1 MKLQKAT
8 RFGLYAVLELAREP
22 ERHLSANDIAD
33 KYGIS
38 TNHLAKVLRTL
49 GRAGLVE
56 SVRGAG
62 GGYRFT
68 GNPRRVTLLDIIVLF
83 EDVGPGIPRRGDVGE
98 RTDLGRA
105 LRTVL
110 TEIDD
115 IAQATLRSI
124 TVSTLFALMDRKQ
137 RAAAGPTA
145 SAAE

>member
-8 RFGLYAVLELAREP
+8 RLGLYAVLELAREP
-22 ERHLSANDIAD
+22 DRHLSASDIAE

-49 GRAGLVE
+49 GRARLVE

-83 EDVGPGIPRRGDVGE
+83 EDIGPGTPRRGDLDE
-98 RTDLGRA
+98 RNDLGQAMRA
-105 LRTVL
+105 VL
-110 TEIDD
+110 SEIDD

-124 TVSTLFALMDRKQ
+124 TISTLFTLMAR
-137 RAAAGPTA
+137 RRGMAATPATS
-145 SAAE
+145 SAE

>member
-83 EDVGPGIPRRGDVGE
+83 EDVGPGTPRRGDVGE

-110 TEIDD
+110 SEIDD

-124 TVSTLFALMDRKQ
+124 TISTLFALMDRKQ
-137 RAAAGPTA
+137 RAAA
-145 SAAE
+145 E

>member
-68 GNPRRVTLLDIIVLF
+68 GSPRRVTLLDIITLF
-83 EDVGPGIPRRGDVGE
+83 EDIGPGTPRRGDVGE
-98 RTDLGRA
+98 RTNLGRA

-110 TEIDD
+110 SEIDD

-124 TVSTLFALMDRKQ
+124 TISTLFALMDRQQ
-137 RAAAGPTA
+137 RASGPTA
-145 SAAE
+145 SAAD

>member
-8 RFGLYAVLELAREP
+8 RFGLYAVLELASEQD
-22 ERHLSANDIAD
+22 RHLSANDIAD

-49 GRAGLVE
+49 GRARLVE
-56 SVRGAG
+56 SVRGAR

-68 GNPRRVTLLDIIVLF
+68 GNPRRVTLLDIITLF
-83 EDVGPGIPRRGDVGE
+83 EDIGPGTPRRGDVGE

-110 TEIDD
+110 SEIDD

-124 TVSTLFALMDRKQ
+124 TISTLFSLMSRQ
-137 RAAAGPTA
+137 RRGATGART
-145 SAAE
+145 SSD